1 MAKTVK
7 EAKELAKLVV
17 ERFDTMLATQ
27 LKLIAEEKG
36 VSVASVEKKA
46 GLKSGAI
53 SKWNVSSPTV
63 KSIQAVANHL
73 GTTVE
78 QLIKN

>member
-1 MAKTVK
+1 MAKTLKK

-36 VSVASVEKKA
+36 VSV
-46 GLKSGAI
+46 
-53 SKWNVSSPTV
+53 
-63 KSIQAVANHL
+63 
-73 GTTVE
+73 E
-78 QLIKN
+78 QLCFCYAINLTEQRMDNGYYRFWVEVK